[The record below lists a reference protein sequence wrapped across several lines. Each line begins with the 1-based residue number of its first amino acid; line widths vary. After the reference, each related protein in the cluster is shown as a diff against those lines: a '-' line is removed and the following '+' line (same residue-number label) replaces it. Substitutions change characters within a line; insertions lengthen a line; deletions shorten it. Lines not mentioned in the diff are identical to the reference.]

1 MSLELIKYAKILPGT
16 NELTVIMIEDYSDDF
31 ESNNVNFEFEYPIID
46 MKNVDNIPEEVATRD
61 ISSFISGGSES
72 NRFNDNQ
79 IDIITNNIKK
89 LHDNK
94 EVMIFLNEDLSVTE
108 FVEQWKHH
116 TNNKKTY

>member
-1 MSLELIKYAKILPGT
+1 MSLELIKYARILPGT

-31 ESNNVNFEFEYPIID
+31 ESNNVNFEFEYPIIN
-46 MKNVDNIPEEVATRD
+46 MKDVDNIPEEIATKD

-108 FVEQWKHH
+108 FVNQWNQH

>member
-46 MKNVDNIPEEVATRD
+46 MKDVDNIPEEVAARD

-94 EVMIFLNEDLSVTE
+94 EVMIFLNESLSVTD
-108 FVEQWKHH
+108 FVEQWKQH

>member
-1 MSLELIKYAKILPGT
+1 MSLELIKYARILPGT

-46 MKNVDNIPEEVATRD
+46 MKDVNNIPEEIATKD

-94 EVMIFLNEDLSVTE
+94 EVMIFLDESVSVSQ
-108 FVEQWKHH
+108 FVHQWQKH
-116 TNNKKTY
+116 TSPQEV